1 MRKIV
6 VQEFMTLDGVMQ
18 APGGPEE
25 DTSSGFTFGGWTAP
39 YFHEADTEADR
50 LMGQWLQ
57 PADLLL
63 GRKTFELFASYWP
76 EHADLWP
83 GIMDVTKYCVS
94 TTLDHSAWTNSVFLK
109 GADDIKRLKGSGDGE
124 LHVIGSGNL
133 AQTLFKHD
141 LVDEL
146 RLMTYPLT
154 LGTGKRLFDDGTSPA
169 AYTFTDGLITSK
181 GVILASYQRAGDVKT
196 GTVGG

>member
-18 APGGPEE
+18 APDGPEE
-25 DTSSGFTFGGWTAP
+25 DTSSGFPFGGWTAP

-63 GRKTFELFASYWP
+63 GRRTFELFAAYWP

-94 TTLDHSAWTNSVFLK
+94 TTLDRSAWTNAVFLQ
-109 GADDIKRLKGSGDGE
+109 GDDDIKRLKVSGDGE

-133 AQTLFKHD
+133 AQTLFRHD

-146 RLMTYPLT
+146 RLMTYPVT
-154 LGTGKRLFDDGTSPA
+154 LGRASGCSATAPSRRPSP
-169 AYTFTDGLITSK
+169 SP
-181 GVILASYQRAGDVKT
+181 RA
-196 GTVGG
+196 